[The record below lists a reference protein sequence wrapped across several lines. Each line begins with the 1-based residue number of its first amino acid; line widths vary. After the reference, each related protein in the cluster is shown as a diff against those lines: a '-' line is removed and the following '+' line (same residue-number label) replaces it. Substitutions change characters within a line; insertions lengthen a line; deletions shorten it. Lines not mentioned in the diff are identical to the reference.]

1 MTDGDAAPGSWRFR
15 KVVGDRIVQAQT
27 ALFRE
32 HHDGSGS
39 ELLADR
45 SRLVDG
51 AVARQ
56 GPELDVG
63 IAVAATEQH
72 AVAPEN
78 RQRETGNV
86 LSGELGANIAFDG
99 IDGSGLGS
107 RGSGEREC
115 G

>member
-1 MTDGDAAPGSWRFR
+1 
-15 KVVGDRIVQAQT
+15 
-27 ALFRE
+27 
-32 HHDGSGS
+32 
-39 ELLADR
+39 
-45 SRLVDG
+45 LVDG

-99 IDGSGLGS
+99 IEGSGLGS

-115 G
+115 GGQDAGDAMANAQLAIEAHRLARNRWAACNSGRWPSPLAMRATYSW